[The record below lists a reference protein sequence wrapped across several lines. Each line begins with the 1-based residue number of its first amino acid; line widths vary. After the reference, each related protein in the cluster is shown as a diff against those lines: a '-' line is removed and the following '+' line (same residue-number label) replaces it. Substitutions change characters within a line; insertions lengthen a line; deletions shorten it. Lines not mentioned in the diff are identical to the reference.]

1 MRIKSEKPGCPAC
14 RAGPAAVACVRETS
28 ATVPRAAHGAENRGS
43 ADSSAGPG
51 SALPGSQEQITAAA
65 RAAAGQ
71 GGRHCGRGGDFFFW
85 PRAYA
90 ARAAP
95 PGPRWS
101 RGPGGRGNAAVA
113 LRELRKPPRPAPS
126 CCASWPSARTN
137 GRVTGNVACSMHV
150 AINNTLCGRC
160 HDEGCTVEWR
170 YTFQYNQSPSQH
182 HRSLSMHATSPSH
195 LCCCSAAACSCQV
208 AMNALLS

>member
-1 MRIKSEKPGCPAC
+1 MVIRRFDCPVVTGGKLWPRCPAP
-14 RAGPAAVACVRETS
+14 RM
-28 ATVPRAAHGAENRGS
+28 VPK
-43 ADSSAGPG
+43 
-51 SALPGSQEQITAAA
+51 TAAA
-65 RAAAGQ
+65 RIRARVRDLRCLEARNKSPQLPGPQLARAAGIVAAAAN
-71 GGRHCGRGGDFFFW
+71 FFFW
-85 PRAYA
+85 PRVYA
-90 ARAAP
+90 ARAGP

-170 YTFQYNQSPSQH
+170 YTFQYNQTPIQH
-182 HRSLSMHATSPSH
+182 HRGLSIHATSPSH